1 MSQAITVE
9 LIKAVP
15 AILWVAFAALVY
27 LSLRSAIIPQ
37 ISRLHSVKTPMIE
50 LGFAEQLLVEAAA
63 RSEASAP
70 PSVSEQRAAVS
81 RLQHAAEILRGGR
94 ILWVDDNP
102 EWNLPLI
109 QLFRRLGMT
118 VDTSRSTDEAI
129 SNLRSRRYDLILSDM
144 RRDTEHPAQ
153 SAGITLLDALER
165 QGDRSPVIIAAANFD
180 PQIGVHPGIFAYTN
194 AVDDIVHYVIDI
206 MERVKFGTA
215 F

>member
-1 MSQAITVE
+1 MSQAIAVE

-15 AILWVAFAALVY
+15 TLLWVTFAALVY

-37 ISRLHSVKTPMIE
+37 IGRLHSVKTPVIE
-50 LGFAEQLLVEAAA
+50 FGFAEKLLVEAAA

-81 RLQHAAEILRGGR
+81 RLQHAAEMLKGGQ

-102 EWNLPLI
+102 EWNLPLM

-118 VDTSRSTDEAI
+118 VDTSRSTDGAI
-129 SNLRSRRYDLILSDM
+129 SKLRSRQYDLIISDM
-144 RRDTEHPAQ
+144 RRDTEQPAQ
-153 SAGITLLDALER
+153 SAGITLLDALDR
-165 QGDRSPVIIAAANFD
+165 QGVRSPVIIAAANFD
-180 PQIGVHPGIFAYTN
+180 PRIGVHPGIFAYTN

-206 MERVKFGTA
+206 MERIKFGTD

>member
-1 MSQAITVE
+1 MSQTITVE

-37 ISRLHSVKTPMIE
+37 IGRLHSVKTPMIE
-50 LGFAEQLLVEAAA
+50 FGFAEQLLVEAAA

-81 RLQHAAEILRGGR
+81 RLQHAAEMLRGGQ

-129 SNLRSRRYDLILSDM
+129 SNLRSHRYDLIISDM
-144 RRDTEHPAQ
+144 RRDTEQPAQ
-153 SAGITLLDALER
+153 SAGITLLDALGR

-206 MERVKFGTA
+206 MERVRFGTA